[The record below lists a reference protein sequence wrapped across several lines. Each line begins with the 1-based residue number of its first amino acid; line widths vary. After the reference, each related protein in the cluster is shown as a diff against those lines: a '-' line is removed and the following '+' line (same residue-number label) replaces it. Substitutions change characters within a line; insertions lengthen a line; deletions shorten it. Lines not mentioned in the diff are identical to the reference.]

1 MLEMIHARK
10 TAEKKEER
18 YDLFSSLL
26 DASEEE
32 DDAALTDRE
41 LLGMRLESER
51 TSATKFVLS
60 CSSRQHLHFPSGWSR
75 GLSKHLLARYPPSP
89 DAYNRPQPTRW
100 DSHFRFSRY
109 TRTSRKSCINISK
122 VC

>member
-1 MLEMIHARK
+1 MIHARK

-41 LLGMRLESER
+41 LLGMR
-51 TSATKFVLS
+51 
-60 CSSRQHLHFPSGWSR
+60 
-75 GLSKHLLARYPPSP
+75 
-89 DAYNRPQPTRW
+89 
-100 DSHFRFSRY
+100 
-109 TRTSRKSCINISK
+109 RKEFLP
-122 VC
+122 